1 MILRFAHL
9 STLAALAVPLALPGL
24 LGGACSSIEGGD
36 RTDSQTSCEALC
48 AAEESGA
55 GCALDGGAC
64 GASCTADTSAF
75 SEDCLV
81 KAKAYYD
88 CASQLAYACPVA
100 PTEPETADVTCQSEQ
115 AAWLTCR
122 ITGE

>member
-1 MILRFAHL
+1 MILRFTHL
-9 STLAALAVPLALPGL
+9 AGLPALAALPAIVA
-24 LGGACSSIEGGD
+24 GACSSVEGGD
-36 RTDSQTSCEALC
+36 RTDSQASCEALC

-55 GCALDGGAC
+55 GCAVDGGAC
-64 GASCTADTSAF
+64 DAACAADTSAF
-75 SEDCLV
+75 SEECLV

-100 PTEPETADVTCQSEQ
+100 PTAPETADRACQTEQ